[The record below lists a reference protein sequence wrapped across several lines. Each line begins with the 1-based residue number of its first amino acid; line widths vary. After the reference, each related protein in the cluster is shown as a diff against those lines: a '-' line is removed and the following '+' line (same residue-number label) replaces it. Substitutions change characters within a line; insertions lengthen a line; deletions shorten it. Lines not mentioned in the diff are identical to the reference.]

1 MAGARAP
8 HALLTLRLCLRVKP
22 TVNADEDS
30 ASAPSSDSTKR
41 RYNADDVIAGK
52 YQLIRILGEGGMG
65 EVWEARNIG
74 LDSAVAIKLIRADL
88 DETSAA
94 ERLVQEARAAARLG
108 HPAIVRV
115 FDVGETRFSD
125 PFIVM
130 ERLRGDN
137 LGDLLGTEGR
147 LTAVAAV
154 QILLPIADALAT
166 AHIKGIVHRDIKPE
180 NIYLAEDENGELQ
193 PKLVDFGV
201 AKLENAEVDSKL
213 TMRGTIVGSPGY
225 LAPEQAR
232 GSDAADYRVD
242 IWAFSVVLY
251 ELITGVPPFNGGNYN
266 ALLRSIVEDDP
277 MPTVEHRAGDAEL
290 WSVIERGLRKSPD
303 ERWPSML
310 EYGRALAHWA
320 FAQGVDEDICG
331 TGLEAKWLTGKT
343 SGRASLVSVNFE
355 EFESPS
361 AIRQRRRLRTDSPVI
376 RPSSAMSTQAP
387 PPPVPPPPV
396 LPSPLR
402 PVEVHQFAD
411 TEFDAPPSAAPS
423 GRKKVGVLV
432 LAGIGLLCL
441 VVLGVALTGSSDE
454 AAAPPE
460 SGAADTQLQ
469 AAKPKQDSP
478 TVQVQAPEPTPA
490 EAPAHPTSEPEASDL
505 GAEAKP
511 VEVDQPKAPPATR
524 TKATANPTVTR
535 QGASTA
541 RKEVARS
548 GARKEPEKALTK
560 KPEPPKLDLK
570 KPY

>member
-1 MAGARAP
+1 
-8 HALLTLRLCLRVKP
+8 V
-22 TVNADEDS
+22 DDDS
-30 ASAPSSDSTKR
+30 ASSPSSDSTKR
-41 RYNADDVIAGK
+41 RYNADDIIAGK

-88 DETSAA
+88 DEDSAA

-115 FDVGETRFSD
+115 FDVGETHFAD

-137 LGDLLGTEGR
+137 MGDLLGTEGR

-201 AKLENAEVDSKL
+201 AKLENTEVDSKL

-251 ELITGVPPFNGGNYN
+251 ELITGVPPFSGGNYN

-277 MPTVEHRAGDAEL
+277 TPTVEHRAGDLEL
-290 WSVIERGLRKSPD
+290 WAIVERGLRKD
-303 ERWPSML
+303 AQERWPSMQ

-320 FAQGVDEDICG
+320 FSQGVDEDICG

-361 AIRQRRRLRTDSPVI
+361 AIRQRRRLRSDSPLV
-376 RPSSAMSTQAP
+376 RGSPSTASTQAP
-387 PPPVPPPPV
+387 PPLGASPTTD
-396 LPSPLR
+396 LPSPLGVVATDR
-402 PVEVHQFAD
+402 MFAD
-411 TEFDAPPSAAPS
+411 TELNAATAQPN
-423 GRKKVGVLV
+423 RKKIVLV
-432 LAGIGLLCL
+432 TGAALGLLLL
-441 VVLGVALTGSSDE
+441 VGLMVALTDFTEPSAVPAAGAPDL
-454 AAAPPE
+454 AAPANAVTADAPKTPGEGTETTRTEVSAPIAHETSNGTPE
-460 SGAADTQLQ
+460 SEVNGIEPGPALAGS
-469 AAKPKQDSP
+469 KPVTRP
-478 TVQVQAPEPTPA
+478 TVQR
-490 EAPAHPTSEPEASDL
+490 
-505 GAEAKP
+505 
-511 VEVDQPKAPPATR
+511 KAP
-524 TKATANPTVTR
+524 
-535 QGASTA
+535 
-541 RKEVARS
+541 RKEA
-548 GARKEPEKALTK
+548 EKPLTT
-560 KPEPPKLDLK
+560 KPDAPKLDLK

>member
-1 MAGARAP
+1 MK
-8 HALLTLRLCLRVKP
+8 HDV
-22 TVNADEDS
+22 TVDEDS
-30 ASAPSSDSTKR
+30 ASSPGSDSTKR
-41 RYNADDVIAGK
+41 RYNADDVVAAK

-88 DETSAA
+88 DEDSAA

-115 FDVGETRFSD
+115 FDVGETHFGD

-137 LGDLLGTEGR
+137 MGDLLGTEGR

-251 ELITGVPPFNGGNYN
+251 ELITGVPPFTGGNYN
-266 ALLRSIVEDDP
+266 ALLRSIVEDEP
-277 MPTVEHRAGDAEL
+277 LPTVEHKAGDAEL
-290 WSVIERGLRKSPD
+290 WSVLERGLRKDPQQ
-303 ERWPSML
+303 RWPSML
-310 EYGRALAHWA
+310 EFGRALAHWA
-320 FAQGVDEDICG
+320 FSQGVDEDICG

-355 EFESPS
+355 DVESPS
-361 AIRQRRRLRTDSPVI
+361 AIRQRRRLRSDSPLV
-376 RPSSAMSTQAP
+376 RSHATASTQAP
-387 PPPVPPPPV
+387 PPLVPPPPSALPPPAA
-396 LPSPLR
+396 LPSPAALGHER
-402 PVEVHQFAD
+402 MFAD
-411 TEFDAPPSAAPS
+411 TEFDSRPTPSNQKKALLLVAA
-423 GRKKVGVLV
+423 
-432 LAGIGLLCL
+432 AFGLLCM
-441 VVLGVALTGSSDE
+441 LGLAFALTGSDD
-454 AAAPPE
+454 
-460 SGAADTQLQ
+460 ADVATGSE
-469 AAKPKQDSP
+469 KD
-478 TVQVQAPEPTPA
+478 TA
-490 EAPAHPTSEPEASDL
+490 EAPNAVTVDTGSESSPGTERDAREAS
-505 GAEAKP
+505 AP
-511 VEVDQPKAPPATR
+511 EVSAPIAPETPTGVQDGKADPLPTR
-524 TKATANPTVTR
+524 SAATAGPSSGPRAATGSSVQR
-535 QGASTA
+535 KAA
-541 RKEVARS
+541 RKEA
-548 GARKEPEKALTK
+548 EKPLTK
-560 KPEPPKLDLK
+560 TREAPKLDLK

>member
-1 MAGARAP
+1 MK
-8 HALLTLRLCLRVKP
+8 HDV
-22 TVNADEDS
+22 TVDDDS
-30 ASAPSSDSTKR
+30 ANSSSSDSTKV
-41 RYNADDVIAGK
+41 RYNPDDVIAGK

-65 EVWEARNIG
+65 AVWEARNIG
-74 LDSAVAIKLIRADL
+74 LDSAVAIKLIRADV
-88 DETSAA
+88 DEVSAA

-115 FDVGETRFSD
+115 FDVGETHFGD

-137 LGDLLGTEGR
+137 MGDLLGTEGR

-213 TMRGTIVGSPGY
+213 TLRGTIVGSPGY

-251 ELITGVPPFNGGNYN
+251 ELITGVPPFSGGNYN

-277 MPTVEHRAGDAEL
+277 TPTVEHRAGDAEL
-290 WSVIERGLRKSPD
+290 WSILERGLRKDPQ
-303 ERWPSML
+303 ERWPSMQ

-331 TGLEAKWLTGKT
+331 TGLEAKWLIGKP
-343 SGRASLVSVNFE
+343 SGRASLISVNFE
-355 EFESPS
+355 DAESPS
-361 AIRQRRRLRTDSPVI
+361 AIRQRRRLRADSPVV
-376 RPSSAMSTQAP
+376 RSSSTAATQAP
-387 PPPVPPPPV
+387 PPPLTPPSATH
-396 LPSPLR
+396 LPSPAAAVAAQR
-402 PVEVHQFAD
+402 MFAD
-411 TEFDAPPSAAPS
+411 TEFDAPRAQPN
-423 GRKKVGVLV
+423 RKKIILV
-432 LAGIGLLCL
+432 TGAALSLLLLLGLA
-441 VVLGVALTGSSDE
+441 VALTGTAPTASEPVPPAVAADLT
-454 AAAPPE
+454 AAAANAATADAPSDHAQTTVPDTSAPVAPQRP
-460 SGAADTQLQ
+460 SGTPATEADALEPAADPAK
-469 AAKPKQDSP
+469 AAPSKPSP
-478 TVQVQAPEPTPA
+478 SPAVQR
-490 EAPAHPTSEPEASDL
+490 
-505 GAEAKP
+505 
-511 VEVDQPKAPPATR
+511 KAP
-524 TKATANPTVTR
+524 
-535 QGASTA
+535 
-541 RKEVARS
+541 RKEA
-548 GARKEPEKALTK
+548 EKPLTK
-560 KPEPPKLDLK
+560 PPDTPKLDLK

>member
-1 MAGARAP
+1 MRRS
-8 HALLTLRLCLRVKP
+8 HAKIITRVKHDV
-22 TVNADEDS
+22 TVDEES
-30 ASAPSSDSTKR
+30 ASSPGSDSTKR
-41 RYNADDVIAGK
+41 RYNAEDVVAGK

-88 DETSAA
+88 NEDSAA

-115 FDVGETRFSD
+115 FDVGETHFGD

-137 LGDLLGTEGR
+137 MGDLLGTEGR

-180 NIYLAEDENGELQ
+180 NIYLAEDETGELQ

-213 TMRGTIVGSPGY
+213 TLRGTIVGSPGY

-232 GSDAADYRVD
+232 GSEAADYRVD

-251 ELITGVPPFNGGNYN
+251 ELITGVPPFTGGNYN
-266 ALLRSIVEDDP
+266 ALLRSIVEDNP
-277 MPTVEHRAGDAEL
+277 TPTVEHRAGDAEL
-290 WSVIERGLRKSPD
+290 WSILERGLRKD
-303 ERWPSML
+303 AQERWPSMQ

-320 FAQGVDEDICG
+320 FSQGVDEDICG

-361 AIRQRRRLRTDSPVI
+361 AIRQRRRLRSDSPVL
-376 RPSSAMSTQAP
+376 RNASTAATQAP
-387 PPPVPPPPV
+387 PPLKPPPTMTQ
-396 LPSPLR
+396 LPSPVAAIAEER
-402 PVEVHQFAD
+402 MFAD
-411 TEFDAPPSAAPS
+411 TEFAATQAAPK
-423 GRKKVGVLV
+423 RKKALIIAGAAFGVL
-432 LAGIGLLCL
+432 LLLGIA
-441 VVLGVALTGSSDE
+441 VALSDFTE
-454 AAAPPE
+454 PDAA
-460 SGAADTQLQ
+460 SGLAASAV
-469 AAKPKQDSP
+469 AA
-478 TVQVQAPEPTPA
+478 PA
-490 EAPAHPTSEPEASDL
+490 EAPANAATADAPQQKQETTEPDVSAPVAPPPITRAPSDEATRAPEHSPADLARSKGSSTPT
-505 GAEAKP
+505 
-511 VEVDQPKAPPATR
+511 VRKAPRKEAEKPL
-524 TKATANPTVTR
+524 TKAADT
-535 QGASTA
+535 
-541 RKEVARS
+541 
-548 GARKEPEKALTK
+548 
-560 KPEPPKLDLK
+560 PKLDLK

>member
-1 MAGARAP
+1 M
-8 HALLTLRLCLRVKP
+8 
-22 TVNADEDS
+22 TVDDDS
-30 ASAPSSDSTKR
+30 TSSSGSDSSKR
-41 RYNADDVIAGK
+41 RYNPDDVVAGK

-65 EVWEARNIG
+65 SVWEARNIG

-88 DETSAA
+88 DEDSAS

-115 FDVGETRFSD
+115 FDVGETHYGD

-137 LGDLLGTEGR
+137 MGDLLGTEGR

-201 AKLENAEVDSKL
+201 AKLENTEVDSKL
-213 TMRGTIVGSPGY
+213 TLRGTIVGSPGY

-251 ELITGVPPFNGGNYN
+251 ELITGVPPFTGSNYN

-277 MPTVEHRAGDAEL
+277 KPTVDHRAGDAEL
-290 WSVIERGLRKSPD
+290 WSIIERGLRKD
-303 ERWPSML
+303 VQERWPSMQ

-331 TGLEAKWLTGKT
+331 TGLEAKWLNGKA

-355 EFESPS
+355 DFESPS
-361 AIRQRRRLRTDSPVI
+361 AIRQRRRLRSD
-376 RPSSAMSTQAP
+376 SSARSASTAATQAP
-387 PPPVPPPPV
+387 PPPNPPPAE
-396 LPSPLR
+396 LPSPAAAAAAERMFAVTELVDNR
-402 PVEVHQFAD
+402 PEPNRNKVMLMTGAALGVVLLLGLAVALSDSGEPAVASEPALPASVAADLAAAAANAATAD
-411 TEFDAPPSAAPS
+411 THAAEGATTETTTPDVSAP
-423 GRKKVGVLV
+423 
-432 LAGIGLLCL
+432 
-441 VVLGVALTGSSDE
+441 
-454 AAAPPE
+454 
-460 SGAADTQLQ
+460 
-469 AAKPKQDSP
+469 
-478 TVQVQAPEPTPA
+478 
-490 EAPAHPTSEPEASDL
+490 
-505 GAEAKP
+505 
-511 VEVDQPKAPPATR
+511 APPA
-524 TKATANPTVTR
+524 ANT
-535 QGASTA
+535 
-541 RKEVARS
+541 RS
-548 GARKEPEKALTK
+548 GAPPADPDPELVAAETTGVARPRPPTNPTGQRKAPRTPVEKPLTK
-560 KPEPPKLDLK
+560 QQDTPKLDLK